1 MEIDSFLDH
10 IVGAK
15 DVLLVKINKK
25 LNLGIPIEEI
35 KLETDGR
42 NDSNSDPD
50 IACENTNATTFK
62 TLRNSINSDNQS
74 SLYTKGFKFESPTN
88 GVQIHISMN
97 VVKSEFCHNS

>member
-1 MEIDSFLDH
+1 MEIDSFLAH

-15 DVLLVKINKK
+15 DVLLVKVNKK

-42 NDSNSDPD
+42 NDSNSSRYRMREHK
-50 IACENTNATTFK
+50 CK
-62 TLRNSINSDNQS
+62 QSTLRNNINSDNQS
-74 SLYTKGFKFESPTN
+74 SLYTKGFKFATN

>member
-15 DVLLVKINKK
+15 DVLLVKVNKK

-42 NDSNSDPD
+42 NDSNSDPELLSH
-50 IACENTNATTFK
+50 ARTQMQLHLKLFVT
-62 TLRNSINSDNQS
+62 
-74 SLYTKGFKFESPTN
+74 
-88 GVQIHISMN
+88 V
-97 VVKSEFCHNS
+97 